1 MSEKYYDVII
11 IGGGPAG
18 LSCALYTCRSRL
30 KTLLIEKGM
39 AGGQLLLTE
48 RVDNYP
54 GFPGGTSAAELSE
67 RMKEHAL
74 EWGLE
79 YIQGEITSLCMDGN
93 KRIVSCPLAG
103 RVPTGEEDMY
113 VAKAVIIATGAVP
126 RMLNAPGEKELAGR
140 GISYCGL
147 CDGPLYRDK
156 VIAVIGGGDSAVE
169 ESVYLTRFAKHLYL
183 IHRRDAFRAEKVLQE
198 ELFANK
204 KIEVIL
210 NTVVNSINGK
220 EVISSLNIKNVQTG
234 EEKVLP
240 VQGIFIYIGMIP
252 ATGFLKDLV
261 KLDENGYIFTDE
273 NMETSCKGI
282 FAIGDVRNKTVRQVT
297 TAASDGTIAAVMVEK
312 YLKSV
317 GG

>member
-1 MSEKYYDVII
+1 MSSKYYDIII

-54 GFPGGTSAAELSE
+54 GFPGGTSASDLSE
-67 RMKEHAL
+67 RMKAHAI

-79 YIQGEITSLCMDGN
+79 YMQGEVASLCLDGN
-93 KRIVSCPLAG
+93 KRIISVG
-103 RVPTGEEDMY
+103 DDMY
-113 VAKAVIIATGAVP
+113 VARAVIIATGALP
-126 RMLNAPGEKELAGR
+126 RLLNVQGEKELAGR
-140 GISYCGL
+140 GVSYCGL

-156 VIAVIGGGDSAVE
+156 VIAVVGGGDSAVE
-169 ESVYLTRFAKHLYL
+169 ESVYLTRFATKLYL
-183 IHRRDAFRAEKVLQE
+183 IHRRDTFRAEKVLQE
-198 ELFANK
+198 ALSANK

-240 VQGIFIYIGMIP
+240 VHGLFIYIGMVP
-252 ATGFLKDLV
+252 ATDFLKGLV

-282 FAIGDVRNKTVRQVT
+282 YAVGDVRNKAVRQVT
-297 TAASDGTIAAVMVEK
+297 TAAGDGTIAAVMAEK
-312 YLKSV
+312 YIKSIE
-317 GG
+317 

>member
-1 MSEKYYDVII
+1 MPSKYYDIII

-67 RMKEHAL
+67 KMKEHAL

-93 KRIVSCPLAG
+93 KKIVSCG
-103 RVPTGEEDMY
+103 DEDMF
-113 VAKAVIIATGAVP
+113 VARAVIIATGALP
-126 RMLNAPGEKELAGR
+126 RLLNVPGEKELAGR
-140 GISYCGL
+140 GVSYCGL

-169 ESVYLTRFAKHLYL
+169 ESVYLTRFAKRLYL
-183 IHRRDAFRAEKVLQE
+183 IHRRDTFRAEKVLQE

-204 KIEVIL
+204 NIEVIL
-210 NTVVNSINGK
+210 NTIVNSINGK
-220 EVISSLNIKNVQTG
+220 EVVSSLNIKNVQTV
-234 EEKVLP
+234 EERILP
-240 VQGIFIYIGMIP
+240 VQGVFIYVGMIP
-252 ATGFLKDLV
+252 ATSFLKDLV

-282 FAIGDVRNKTVRQVT
+282 YAIGDVRNKTVRQVT

-317 GG
+317 A

>member
-54 GFPGGTSAAELSE
+54 GFPGGTSAADLSE
-67 RMKEHAL
+67 RMKAHAI

-79 YIQGEITSLCMDGN
+79 YMQGEVASLCLDGN
-93 KRIVSCPLAG
+93 KRIISVG
-103 RVPTGEEDMY
+103 DDMY
-113 VAKAVIIATGAVP
+113 VARAVIIATGALP
-126 RMLNAPGEKELAGR
+126 RLLNVPGEKELAGR
-140 GISYCGL
+140 GVSYCGL

-156 VIAVIGGGDSAVE
+156 VIAVVGGGDSAVE
-169 ESVYLTRFAKHLYL
+169 ESVYLTRFATKLYL
-183 IHRRDAFRAEKVLQE
+183 IHRRDTFRAEKVLQE
-198 ELFANK
+198 ALSANK

-210 NTVVNSINGK
+210 NTVVTSINGK
-220 EVISSLNIKNVQTG
+220 EVVSSLNIKNVQTG

-240 VQGIFIYIGMIP
+240 VHGLFIYIGMVP
-252 ATGFLKDLV
+252 ATDFLKGLV

-282 FAIGDVRNKTVRQVT
+282 YAVGDVRNKAVRQVT
-297 TAASDGTIAAVMVEK
+297 TAAGDGTIAAVMAEK
-312 YLKSV
+312 YLKSIE
-317 GG
+317 

>member
-54 GFPGGTSAAELSE
+54 GFPGGTSAADLSE
-67 RMKEHAL
+67 KMKAHAI

-79 YIQGEITSLCMDGN
+79 YMQGEVASLCLDGN
-93 KRIVSCPLAG
+93 KRIISVG
-103 RVPTGEEDMY
+103 DDMY
-113 VAKAVIIATGAVP
+113 VARAVIIATGALP
-126 RMLNAPGEKELAGR
+126 RLLNVPGEKELAGR
-140 GISYCGL
+140 GVSYCGL

-156 VIAVIGGGDSAVE
+156 VIAVVGGGDSAVE
-169 ESVYLTRFAKHLYL
+169 ESVYLTRFATKLYL
-183 IHRRDAFRAEKVLQE
+183 IHRRDTFRAEKVLQE
-198 ELFANK
+198 ALSANK

-210 NTVVNSINGK
+210 NTVVTSINGK

-240 VQGIFIYIGMIP
+240 VQGLFIYIGMVP
-252 ATGFLKDLV
+252 ATDFLKGLV

-282 FAIGDVRNKTVRQVT
+282 YAVGDVRNKAVRQVT
-297 TAASDGTIAAVMVEK
+297 TAAGDGTIAAVMAEK
-312 YLKSV
+312 YLKSIE
-317 GG
+317 

>member
-54 GFPGGTSAAELSE
+54 GFPGGTSAADLSE
-67 RMKEHAL
+67 KMKAHAI

-79 YIQGEITSLCMDGN
+79 YMQGEVASLCLDGN
-93 KRIVSCPLAG
+93 KRIISVG
-103 RVPTGEEDMY
+103 DDMY
-113 VAKAVIIATGAVP
+113 VARAVIIATGALP
-126 RMLNAPGEKELAGR
+126 RLLNVPGEKELAGR
-140 GISYCGL
+140 GVSYCGL

-156 VIAVIGGGDSAVE
+156 VIAVVGGGDSAVE
-169 ESVYLTRFAKHLYL
+169 ESVYLTRFATKLYL

-198 ELFANK
+198 TLFANK

-210 NTVVNSINGK
+210 NTVVTSINGK
-220 EVISSLNIKNVQTG
+220 EVISSLNIKNVRTG

-240 VQGIFIYIGMIP
+240 VQGLFIYIGMVP
-252 ATGFLKDLV
+252 ATDFLKGLV

-282 FAIGDVRNKTVRQVT
+282 YAVGDVRNKAVRQVT
-297 TAASDGTIAAVMVEK
+297 TAAGDGTIAAVMAEK
-312 YLKSV
+312 YLKSIE
-317 GG
+317 